1 MYGCIA
7 LRPDTPELCHDD
19 YITIALQAPDRATE
33 SARASLQD
41 CAGDQPSLGRA
52 SGSPAGATGAAWNP
66 PPGDTLRAAVPRSLP
81 GDSIFP
87 LPSRVLPVWE
97 A

>member
-7 LRPDTPELCHDD
+7 LRPDTPEPCHND
-19 YITIALQAPDRATE
+19 YITFAVKAAGRASG
-33 SARASLQD
+33 SARACLQD
-41 CAGDQPSLGRA
+41 SAEDQPSLG
-52 SGSPAGATGAAWNP
+52 SSAGAKRAAWNA

-81 GDSIFP
+81 GDSVFP